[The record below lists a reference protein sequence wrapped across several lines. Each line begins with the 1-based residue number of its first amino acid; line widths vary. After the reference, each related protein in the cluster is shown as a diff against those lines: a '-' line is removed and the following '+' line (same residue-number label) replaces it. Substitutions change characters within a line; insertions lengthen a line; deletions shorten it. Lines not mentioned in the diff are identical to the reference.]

1 MTGWILVAIGVLAAT
16 VLIVAVVLYFR
27 SFRRWGQPA
36 QDQSGEA
43 HQAEMYLDSES
54 HLTDRF

>member
-1 MTGWILVAIGVLAAT
+1 MAWIFVVIGIVAAIA
-16 VLIVAVVLYFR
+16 LIVGVVLYFR

-36 QDQSGEA
+36 QDQSSEA
-43 HQAEMYLDSES
+43 QQAEMYLDAES